1 MERTMIRFLVPA
13 LFFLSALAKEPP
25 KLKVHDVT
33 YRIEEM
39 LRTHAYIQEIDH
51 EILERTLFHFVEEMD
66 RTKSYFLEG
75 EINPLIK
82 LPEGELITLKNA
94 LKRGDFQYFSHI
106 HQLFKQAIERRNK
119 LEAHPSLINAK
130 PEKLEGAQDLF
141 SKDEADLIQRIYKL
155 KQHNLF
161 MAEQIG
167 TGMQEKI
174 LNWSQKR
181 RLNTEAEWVH
191 ASKDYEERIVHS
203 TLLKAFARS
212 LDAHTSYFTPDEA
225 QDFLIHVQQRLF
237 GIGAML
243 KDDFDG
249 LVIVKLVEG
258 GPAART
264 GKIQV
269 DDKVIAVD
277 GEPVMGLSIQD
288 AVSLIRGEKGT
299 PVTLTVLRKDQ
310 HLVIP
315 IVRDEV
321 VVEESR
327 FNYDT
332 IDLQDSCILHFS
344 LHSFYEDETT
354 SSAKDFKKVL
364 DTLRKQKPITGIV
377 LDLRENSGGL
387 MSQAVEMAG
396 HFIHRGVVASVSDR
410 VHGIYHM
417 RNLHSPPSWRGPVLV
432 LIDKATASSSEIV
445 AQCLK
450 DYGRALIVGDSSSYG
465 KGSYQVLSID
475 NHRSIDPKGEY
486 RITRGLYYTVSGNS
500 PQLTGVTPHVLVP
513 GPLDKHE
520 IGEKHHKFA
529 LPSKTIP
536 SSFIDEMHD
545 LNPISKIRAKRGV
558 QQQRQFI
565 NDRILDHLNRAS
577 LERSSK
583 LKKPDNISFDE
594 EKKLVLNEAV
604 EILKHWSKFKESQ
617 LSY

>member
-1 MERTMIRFLVPA
+1 MIRFLLSA

-25 KLKVHDVT
+25 KLKSHDVT

-39 LRTHAYIQEIDH
+39 LRTHAYVQEMDNQ
-51 EILERTLFHFVEEMD
+51 ILERTLSHFVEEMD
-66 RTKSYFLEG
+66 RTKSYFLDQ
-75 EINPLIK
+75 EITPLIK
-82 LPEGELITLKNA
+82 LPEKELVTLRNA
-94 LKRGDFQYFSHI
+94 VKRGDFEYFTHI
-106 HQLFKQAIERRNK
+106 HKMFKLAIERRNK
-119 LEAHPSLINAK
+119 LENHPSLLDLK
-130 PEKLEGAQDLF
+130 PEKLEVASESFSNDEEDL
-141 SKDEADLIQRIYKL
+141 LRRICKL

-167 TGMQEKI
+167 ANMREKI
-174 LNWSQKR
+174 LNWTEKR
-181 RLNTEAEWVH
+181 RLNTESDWINN
-191 ASKDYEERIVHS
+191 SKDYEERIVHS
-203 TLLKAFARS
+203 TFLKAFARS

-225 QDFLIHVQQRLF
+225 HDFLIHVQQRLF

-258 GPAART
+258 GPAARS

-269 DDKVIAVD
+269 DDKIIAVD
-277 GEPVMGLSIQD
+277 KDPVMGLSIQD
-288 AVSLIRGEKGT
+288 AVALIRGEKGT
-299 PVTLTVLRKDQ
+299 VVTLTILRKDQ
-310 HLVIP
+310 HLVVP
-315 IVRDEV
+315 ITRDEV

-327 FNYDT
+327 YSYDT
-332 IDLQDSCILHFS
+332 IDTTEGSILHFS
-344 LHSFYEDETT
+344 LFSFYEDETT
-354 SSAKDFKKVL
+354 SSAKDFKKVIEL
-364 DTLRKQKPITGIV
+364 IRKHKPLIGIV

-417 RNLHSPPSWRGPVLV
+417 RNFHSPPSWRGPTVV

-450 DYGRALIVGDSSSYG
+450 DFGRALIVGDSSSYG

-475 NHRSIDPKGEY
+475 SHRSIDPKGEY
-486 RITRGLYYTVSGNS
+486 RITRGLYYTASGNS

-529 LPSKTIP
+529 LPSRSIP
-536 SSFIDEMHD
+536 ASFIDEMHD
-545 LNPISKIRAKRGV
+545 LNPVAKIRAKRGV

-565 NDRILDHLNRAS
+565 HDKVLEHLS
-577 LERSSK
+577 RSSSERL
-583 LKKPDNISFDE
+583 LKQKKGENISFDE
-594 EKKLVLNEAV
+594 EKKLVLNEAIEV
-604 EILKHWSKFKESQ
+604 LKDWSKFKESQ
-617 LSY
+617 LLY

>member
-1 MERTMIRFLVPA
+1 MIRFLIPA

-39 LRTHAYIQEIDH
+39 LRTHANIQEIDH
-51 EILERTLFHFVEEMD
+51 EILERTLYHFVEEMD
-66 RTKSYFLEG
+66 RTKSYFLDG
-75 EINPLIK
+75 EITPLIK
-82 LPEGELITLKNA
+82 LPAGELITLKNA

-119 LEAHPSLINAK
+119 LENHPSLSSVK
-130 PEKLEGAQDLF
+130 PEKLEGSQETF
-141 SKDEADLIQRIYKL
+141 SKDEPDLIQRIYKL

-167 TGMQEKI
+167 VGMQEKI

-181 RLNTEAEWVH
+181 RLNTEAEWVNE
-191 ASKDYEERIVHS
+191 SKDYEERIVHS

-299 PVTLTVLRKDQ
+299 PVSLTVLRKDQ

-327 FNYDT
+327 FSYDT

-364 DTLRKQKPITGIV
+364 DTVRKQKPISGIV

-417 RNLHSPPSWRGPVLV
+417 RNLQSPPSWRGPVLV

-486 RITRGLYYTVSGNS
+486 RITRGLYYTVSGIS

-545 LNPISKIRAKRGV
+545 LNPIAKIRAKRAV

-565 NDRILDHLNRAS
+565 HDKILDHLNRAS
-577 LERSSK
+577 MERLNR
-583 LKKPDNISFDE
+583 LKKPENISFDE

-604 EILKHWSKFKESQ
+604 EVLKHWSKFKESQ
-617 LSY
+617 LAY